1 MNKEMFSK
9 QLRKRLSALP
19 QKDLEER
26 INFYL
31 EMIDERM
38 AEGLSEEDAISA
50 LGSIDEIAKQII
62 ADTSLV
68 KIVRK
73 KIRPQRRLSALEIVL
88 LALGS
93 PIWLSII
100 ISALAIIL
108 SLYISFWAIIV
119 SFWAAFVAV
128 ACFALCIIVFGAIIA
143 VKSNLL
149 KGIAIIISGLICVGL
164 AILLY
169 FICIVVTKGAVA
181 LTKKLVNW
189 LKNRVLKKESV

>member
-1 MNKEMFSK
+1 MNKEIFSK

-93 PIWLSII
+93 PIWLSLII
-100 ISALAIIL
+100 AAFAVIL
-108 SLYISFWAIIV
+108 SLYLSFWSVIV
-119 SFWAAFVAV
+119 SFWASFVAV
-128 ACFALCIIVFGAIIA
+128 ACFALCIIVIGGIFA

-189 LKNRVLKKESV
+189 LKNRILKKESA

>member
-1 MNKEMFSK
+1 MNKEIFSK

-128 ACFALCIIVFGAIIA
+128 ACFALCIIVFGAIIT

-164 AILLY
+164 TILLY

-189 LKNRVLKKESV
+189 LKNRILKKESA